1 MFRRSSYASV
11 AAGTANNRSISTNQ
25 PTRSGA
31 FAHLLN
37 HQAQTAA
44 ATHGSRA
51 TSRDASRSMDMDGH
65 NSGLD
70 SNRAAGAFSGG
81 QFAPGSEPSAPAFFV
96 PSYLEGSRYAE
107 RIAEA
112 HSARMSAQRD
122 AKSSDT
128 RSLSRSSSS
137 ANLQKM
143 VPSYRGMTHDIIER
157 APPVSYLDERE
168 RSWPTRWSDDDK
180 AVGLELLRDGLEVKC
195 GTQSKTHDEALSVR
209 ADHPMPRQSGIYY
222 YEVTV
227 VGKGKEGL
235 IGIGFSGSKVALH
248 RLPGWEPDSWGYHGD
263 DGYSFCSTS
272 SGKAYGPKFGTADV
286 IGCGINFRTN
296 TAFFT
301 KNGVSLVGAAF
312 RNIPEKEE
320 FYPSIGVKKP
330 GEHLRTN
337 FGQDPFVYDID
348 REFRKEQFA
357 IQREISM
364 RNVSSLKP
372 GLDESALINELIA
385 QYLAHDGYV
394 ETARAFAAEVR
405 EESHALAGGNSHI
418 KDLEPEEDIDAINRQ
433 KIRAAILDGDID
445 KALKLTNAY
454 YPMVL
459 RENENIYFR
468 LRCRKFIEM
477 IRRCT
482 DVQNSSINPSYG
494 KPSTTSNGHTTN
506 SAYDDVFDNSM
517 EIDDRA
523 TMDGSNSAAAGN
535 TTSNNGTAEN
545 MDTSD
550 SDGVRVENLLG
561 EMIQYGQE
569 LKGEFSSDPRR
580 EVKRELEN
588 TFALMAYSDPRQSPL
603 AYMLDENGRTPVAEE
618 LNSAILVSLG
628 KSSSAALE
636 QLVKQ
641 TEALVDTLAEDGGPG
656 AFINVRGDY
665 LGAHDRESRER
676 RF

>member
-1 MFRRSSYASV
+1 MYRRSSYASV
-11 AAGTANNRSISTNQ
+11 AAGAANSRSNSINQ
-25 PTRSGA
+25 PARSGA
-31 FAHLLN
+31 FSHLLN
-37 HQAQTAA
+37 QQAQTGSAA
-44 ATHGSRA
+44 HNSRA
-51 TSRDASRSMDMDGH
+51 NSRDASRSMDLDGN
-65 NSGLD
+65 NSGLG
-70 SNRAAGAFSGG
+70 SNRTGGVFTGG

-96 PSYLEGSRYAE
+96 PSYLKGSRYAE
-107 RIAEA
+107 RLAESHA
-112 HSARMSAQRD
+112 ARMSAQRD
-122 AKSSDT
+122 AKTSDN
-128 RSLSRSSSS
+128 RSLSRSSSG
-137 ANLQKM
+137 ANLHKM
-143 VPSYRGMTHDIIER
+143 VPSHRGMTHDIIER
-157 APPVSYLDERE
+157 APPVTYLDDRD
-168 RSWPTRWSDDDK
+168 RSWPTRWSEEDK
-180 AVGLELLRDGLEVKC
+180 AGGLELLRDGLEVKC
-195 GTQSKTHDEALSVR
+195 SAQSKTHDEALSVR
-209 ADHPMPRQSGIYY
+209 ADYPIPRQSGIYY

-235 IGIGFSGSKVALH
+235 IGIGFSSSKVALH
-248 RLPGWEPDSWGYHGD
+248 RLPGWEPESWGYHGD
-263 DGYSFCSTS
+263 DGFSFCSTS

-286 IGCGINFRTN
+286 IGCGINFRNN

-301 KNGVSLVGAAF
+301 KNGVNLGTAF
-312 RNIPEKEE
+312 RNVPAEKEDL
-320 FYPSIGVKKP
+320 YPSIGVKKP

-357 IQREISM
+357 IQREIST

-372 GLDESALINELIA
+372 GLDESALIHELIA

-405 EESHALAGGNSHI
+405 EESRALAGGNSHT
-418 KDLEPEEDIDAINRQ
+418 KDLEPEEDVDAINRQ

-482 DVQNSSINPSYG
+482 DVQNPSTQSYG
-494 KPSTTSNGHTTN
+494 KPPTGSNGHT
-506 SAYDDVFDNSM
+506 AYDDVFDNSM
-517 EIDDRA
+517 EIDDHA
-523 TMDGSNSAAAGN
+523 TMDGSNTAPAATA
-535 TTSNNGTAEN
+535 TTNNRTADT

-550 SDGVRVENLLG
+550 SDGGKVENLLG
-561 EMIQYGQE
+561 EMLQYGQE
-569 LKGEFSSDPRR
+569 LKSEFSSDPRR

-603 AYMLDENGRTPVAEE
+603 AHMLDENGRTPVAEE

-656 AFINVRGDY
+656 AFINVRGEY
-665 LGAHDRESRER
+665 LGAHEREMRER

>member
-11 AAGTANNRSISTNQ
+11 AAGTANNRSNSTNQ

-51 TSRDASRSMDMDGH
+51 TSRDASHSMDMDGH
-65 NSGLD
+65 SSGLD

-96 PSYLEGSRYAE
+96 PSYLKGSRYAE
-107 RIAEA
+107 RLAEA
-112 HSARMSAQRD
+112 HVTRMSAQRD

-372 GLDESALINELIA
+372 GLDESALIHELIA

-405 EESHALAGGNSHI
+405 EESRALAGGNSHI

-523 TMDGSNSAAAGN
+523 TMDGSNPAAAGN
-535 TTSNNGTAEN
+535 TTSNNGTAES